1 MDERRLHALN
11 DVPYSSGPVVYWM
24 SRDQRVRDNWAL
36 LYARSRAL
44 EYRAPLVVLFCLA
57 ERFLAARP
65 EQYAFMLAGLRAVE
79 EELRACGIPFYIE
92 TGDPARSAPAFVERL
107 NAGLVVTDFDP
118 LRVKRVWRESLA
130 AKVRVP
136 VHEIDAHNIV
146 PCRAASGKQEYGA
159 HTLRKKLNRLLPEFL
174 LPVPSLKKFNTAQ
187 SSSSSVNWER
197 VYRAAGVSGEEAE
210 RIGMES
216 GPRAAERAMRRFFQ
230 KGLDDYS
237 WARNDPSANGQSGLS
252 PYLHFGQL
260 SAQRLALEISR
271 SGSRSRDDFMEQ
283 LVVRREL
290 ADNYCLYNPR
300 YDSFEGIPDWA
311 KKTLDRHRTDIRE
324 YLYGRDDFEEART
337 HDPLWNAAQK
347 GLVRRGTM
355 HGYMR
360 MYWAKKI
367 LEWSAS
373 PEEAYETAVLLN
385 DRHQLDGR
393 DPNGYAGIAWS
404 IGGTHDR
411 PWADRPVFG
420 MVRYMSFKGCAS
432 KFNIRRYIESIE
444 ND

>member
-1 MDERRLHALN
+1 MDERRLHALT
-11 DVPYSSGPVVYWM
+11 DGPYSSGPVVYWM
-24 SRDQRVRDNWAL
+24 SRDQRVRDNWAF
-36 LYARSRAL
+36 LYARARAL

-57 ERFLAARP
+57 GRFLGARP
-65 EQYAFMLAGLRAVE
+65 SQYAFMLAGLRAVE
-79 EELRACGIPFYIE
+79 EELRAIGVPFSIE
-92 TGDPARSAPAFVERL
+92 TGDPGRTAPAFAARL

-118 LRVKRVWRESLA
+118 LRVKRRWRASLA
-130 AKVRVP
+130 AHVRVP

-146 PCRAASGKQEYGA
+146 PCRAASQKQEYGA

-174 LPVPSLKKFNTAQ
+174 VPIPPPRKMDAPPPST
-187 SSSSSVNWER
+187 VDWER
-197 VYRAAGVSGEEAE
+197 VYRAAGVSGAEAE
-210 RIGMES
+210 RFGMQS
-216 GPRAAERAMRRFFQ
+216 GPRAAERAMRRFLDR
-230 KGLDDYS
+230 GLDDYS
-237 WARNDPSANGQSGLS
+237 WARNDPSADGQSGLS

-260 SAQRLALEISR
+260 SAQRLALEVSR
-271 SGSRSRDDFMEQ
+271 SDSRSRDDFLEQ

-290 ADNYCLYNPR
+290 ADNYCLYNPH

-311 KKTLDRHRTDIRE
+311 KKTLDRHRADVRE
-324 YLYGRDDFEEART
+324 YLYSRDDFEEART

-373 PEEAYETAVLLN
+373 PEEAYETAVMLN
-385 DRHQLDGR
+385 DRYQLDGR

-432 KFNIRRYIESIE
+432 KFNIRRYIESID
-444 ND
+444 NG